1 MQTKLYNEI
10 VKEFSDGIDYER
22 LTQNEYLDAV
32 VLESLRLGASILLQ
46 TRTASQNVKLGDIE
60 VEKGTEIRL
69 INYIGHMNS
78 DYYLDPRT
86 FNPDRFLKSS
96 NQSKGDSLFIPF
108 GSGPKICLGQRLA
121 ILEIKY
127 LFVSLL
133 KKYEIYKAKDAGIK
147 RTTFRGFISTDKLNV
162 AFRLRR

>member
-1 MQTKLYNEI
+1 
-10 VKEFSDGIDYER
+10 
-22 LTQNEYLDAV
+22 
-32 VLESLRLGASILLQ
+32 
-46 TRTASQNVKLGDIE
+46 
-60 VEKGTEIRL
+60 
-69 INYIGHMNS
+69 MNS